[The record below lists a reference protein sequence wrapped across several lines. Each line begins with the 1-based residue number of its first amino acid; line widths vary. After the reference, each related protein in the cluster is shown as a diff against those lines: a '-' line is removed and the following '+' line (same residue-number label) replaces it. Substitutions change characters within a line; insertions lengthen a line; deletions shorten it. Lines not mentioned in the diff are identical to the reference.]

1 MLQAVVVVCETVPG
15 ACCRKSWSVSPAVMS
30 PEEEG
35 GIQLLG
41 ENNGNELVQTIMLK
55 GKSTSTF
62 ITEN

>member
-1 MLQAVVVVCETVPG
+1 M
-15 ACCRKSWSVSPAVMS
+15 SPAVMS